1 VAWITNI
8 EARAAPRRRGHD
20 TRRGNP
26 PARSGQHCPSGH
38 RYRWSPPRRCRRL
51 AAGHDLLQMH
61 FATSSTSPQAA
72 DSPWAP
78 VISSPAARAA
88 LLSELAGCAQQLAPL
103 PVLLSQQVP
112 ANGATTPA
120 LGAASEWL
128 QIASSAV
135 GTASLQQPTRR
146 SCPHQK
152 QVCTKPAMLYTTL
165 FRWPVFKPFPATT
178 APPMF
183 HSTPCAPLLIR
194 GGHSPCFPTTCN
206 VGLCKRQR
214 RSVDPAARL
223 LLTPIA

>member
-1 VAWITNI
+1 MTLAAETLPRVPASIVP
-8 EARAAPRRRGHD
+8 RATATAGHLRD
-20 TRRGNP
+20 
-26 PARSGQHCPSGH
+26 AADA
-38 RYRWSPPRRCRRL
+38 L

-78 VISSPAARAA
+78 VISSPAVRAA

-135 GTASLQQPTRR
+135 GAASLQQPTPR

-152 QVCTKPAMLYTTL
+152 QVCTKPGRLYTTL
-165 FRWPVFKPFPATT
+165 FRRPVFKPFPATT

>member
-1 VAWITNI
+1 MPLSRLGIEADVEADYLRKSAELLPWITNI
-8 EARAAPRRRGHD
+8 DARAAPRRRGHD
-20 TRRGNP
+20 ARRGNP

-78 VISSPAARAA
+78 VISSPAVRAA

-120 LGAASEWL
+120 LRGQRVAAD
-128 QIASSAV
+128 
-135 GTASLQQPTRR
+135 R
-146 SCPHQK
+146 
-152 QVCTKPAMLYTTL
+152 
-165 FRWPVFKPFPATT
+165 
-178 APPMF
+178 
-183 HSTPCAPLLIR
+183 
-194 GGHSPCFPTTCN
+194 
-206 VGLCKRQR
+206 
-214 RSVDPAARL
+214 
-223 LLTPIA
+223 